1 MNRFVDDNNN
11 KRDEDYLSIFNCFL
25 STAETFVFICVKLT
39 FISRLR
45 KYLIGYR
52 WSFNTRDT
60 IMSVERQT
68 FCKGRK
74 CGVLPDN
81 SYIRLFKVVLT
92 ETNHEWHEARIIISS
107 FDWWSVWTIHI
118 QMTDGSANGIFKLF
132 IVKYI
137 EKRFLSIKNMHYS
150 NGFFSY

>member
-1 MNRFVDDNNN
+1 LNRFVDDNNN

-81 SYIRLFKVVLT
+81 SYIRLCKVVLT

-107 FDWWSVWTIHI
+107 FWLMIGVNYSYTNDWRKCERHLQVILCQI
-118 QMTDGSANGIFKLF
+118 YRKEI
-132 IVKYI
+132 
-137 EKRFLSIKNMHYS
+137 SIN
-150 NGFFSY
+150 

>member
-81 SYIRLFKVVLT
+81 SYIRLFKTVLT
-92 ETNHEWHEARIIISS
+92 ETNHEWHEARIII
-107 FDWWSVWTIHI
+107 FFFLID
-118 QMTDGSANGIFKLF
+118 DRCELF
-132 IVKYI
+132 IYKWLTEVRTASSSYS
-137 EKRFLSIKNMHYS
+137 LSNI
-150 NGFFSY
+150 